1 MRLQIN
7 NLTKRYGQKTALD
20 DFSFEFSDGIYG
32 LLGPNGAG
40 KSTLMKII
48 TQIIEPTSGG
58 IIVDG
63 KKVEKHD
70 REYRK
75 LLGFMPQQ
83 QAIYPDFTLT
93 RFLFYMAALKGL
105 TKKQAAPQIAELI
118 KRVNLEDCAKKK
130 LGGFSGGMKQRAL
143 LAQALL
149 GEPKIVILD
158 EPTAGLDPKER
169 ISLRNL
175 IAEIAFDKIVIIAT
189 HVVPDVEFI
198 SKEVLL
204 LKDGEIIDGGAP
216 SDICG
221 AIENKV
227 AELRIDQR
235 QLKEIEKNMK
245 VASLSRDGDE
255 IVARVI
261 GESAVSDTAINEYA
275 VNNNYHIVKPTL
287 EDLYLYHFGE

>member
-20 DFSFEFSDGIYG
+20 NFSFEFSDGIYG

-48 TQIIEPTSGG
+48 TQIIEQTSGEVIAEG
-58 IIVDG
+58 R
-63 KKVEKHD
+63 KVEKHD

-118 KRVNLEDCAKKK
+118 KRVNLEDCSKMK

-149 GEPKIVILD
+149 GEPKIIILD

-175 IAEIAFDKIVIIAT
+175 IAETAFDKIVIIAT

-204 LKDGEIIDGGAP
+204 LKDGKIIVGGAP
-216 SDICG
+216 SKICKT
-221 AIENKV
+221 IENKV
-227 AELRIDQR
+227 AELRIEQQ
-235 QLKEIEKNMK
+235 QLKEIEENMK
-245 VASLSRDGDE
+245 IATLSRDGDE

-261 GESAVSDTAINEYA
+261 SEAVPNG
-275 VNNNYHIVKPTL
+275 NYHTVVPTL

>member
-1 MRLQIN
+1 MLLQIN
-7 NLTKRYGQKTALD
+7 NLTKRYGQKTALNN
-20 DFSFEFSDGIYG
+20 FTYEFSDGIYG

-48 TQIIEPTSGG
+48 TQIIKPTSGE
-58 IIVDG
+58 IFADG
-63 KKVEKHD
+63 RKIEKHD

-105 TKKQAAPQIAELI
+105 TKKQAAPQISELI
-118 KRVNLEDCAKKK
+118 KRVNLEDCAKIK

-149 GEPKIVILD
+149 GEPKIIILD

-175 IAEIAFDKIVIIAT
+175 IAETAFDKIVIIAT

-204 LKDGEIIDGGAP
+204 LKDGQIIDSGAP
-216 SDICG
+216 SGICK
-221 AIENKV
+221 AIDNKV
-227 AELRIDQR
+227 AELRIEQSRLD
-235 QLKEIEKNMK
+235 EIQGKMK
-245 VASLSRDGDE
+245 IANLSRDGDR
-255 IVARVI
+255 ILARVI
-261 GESAVSDTAINEYA
+261 SDTEPDGDYQT
-275 VNNNYHIVKPTL
+275 VKPTL

>member
-1 MRLQIN
+1 MRLQIS
-7 NLTKRYGQKTALD
+7 NLTKCYGQKTALD
-20 DFSFEFSDGIYG
+20 NFSFEFTDGIYG

-48 TQIIEPTSGG
+48 TQIIEPTSGE
-58 IIVDG
+58 IIAEG
-63 KKVEKHD
+63 RKVEKHD

-105 TKKQAAPQIAELI
+105 TKKQATPQIVELI
-118 KRVNLEDCAKKK
+118 KRVNLEDCAKMK

-149 GEPKIVILD
+149 GEPQIIILD

-175 IAEIAFDKIVIIAT
+175 IAELAFDRIVIIAT

-204 LKDGEIIDGGAP
+204 LKDGEIIDSGAP

-221 AIENKV
+221 AIDNKV
-227 AELRIDQR
+227 AELRIDHR
-235 QLKEIEKNMK
+235 QLKEIRKNMK
-245 VASLSRDGDE
+245 IASLTRDGDE

-261 GESAVSDTAINEYA
+261 SESAPNG
-275 VNNNYHIVKPTL
+275 NYHTVAPTL

>member
-7 NLTKRYGQKTALD
+7 NLTKRYGQKTALNN
-20 DFSFEFSDGIYG
+20 FTYEFSDGIYG

-48 TQIIEPTSGG
+48 TQIIEQTSGE
-58 IIVDG
+58 IVADG
-63 KKVEKHD
+63 RKIKKHD

-105 TKKQAAPQIAELI
+105 TKKQAAPQISELI
-118 KRVNLEDCAKKK
+118 KRVNLEDCAKMK

-149 GEPKIVILD
+149 GEPKIIILD

-175 IAEIAFDKIVIIAT
+175 IAETAFDKIVIIAT
-189 HVVPDVEFI
+189 HVVPDVEYI

-204 LKDGEIIDGGAP
+204 LKDGQIIDSGAP
-216 SDICG
+216 SDICK
-221 AIENKV
+221 AIDNKV
-227 AELRIDQR
+227 AELRIEQSRLD
-235 QLKEIEKNMK
+235 EIQGKMK
-245 VASLSRDGDE
+245 IASLSRDGDK
-255 IVARVI
+255 ILARVI
-261 GESAVSDTAINEYA
+261 SDTEPDG
-275 VNNNYHIVKPTL
+275 NYHTVKPTL

>member
-20 DFSFEFSDGIYG
+20 NFSFEFSDGIYG

-48 TQIIEPTSGG
+48 TQIIEQTSGE
-58 IIVDG
+58 IIAEDR
-63 KKVEKHD
+63 KVEKHD

-118 KRVNLEDCAKKK
+118 KRVNLEDCSKMK

-149 GEPKIVILD
+149 GEPKIIILD

-175 IAEIAFDKIVIIAT
+175 IAETAFDKIVIIAT

-204 LKDGEIIDGGAP
+204 LKDGKIIVGGAP
-216 SDICG
+216 SKICKT
-221 AIENKV
+221 IEDKV
-227 AELRIDQR
+227 GELRIEQQ
-235 QLKEIEKNMK
+235 QLKEIEENMK
-245 VASLSRDGDE
+245 IATLSRDGDE

-261 GESAVSDTAINEYA
+261 SETAPNG
-275 VNNNYHIVKPTL
+275 NYHTVAPTL

>member
-20 DFSFEFSDGIYG
+20 NFSFEFTDGIYG

-48 TQIIEPTSGG
+48 TQIIEQTSGE
-58 IIVDG
+58 IVAEG
-63 KKVEKHD
+63 RKVEKHD

-105 TKKQAAPQIAELI
+105 TKNQAAPQIAELI
-118 KRVNLEDCAKKK
+118 KRVNLEDCAKMK

-149 GEPKIVILD
+149 GEPKIIILD

-175 IAEIAFDKIVIIAT
+175 IAETAFDKIVILAT

-204 LKDGEIIDGGAP
+204 LKDGQIIDSGAP
-216 SDICG
+216 SDICM
-221 AIENKV
+221 AIDGNV
-227 AELRIDQR
+227 GELRLEQT
-235 QLKEIEKNMK
+235 QLDAIREQMK
-245 VASLSRDGDE
+245 IASLSRDGDK
-255 IVARVI
+255 ILARVI
-261 GESAVSDTAINEYA
+261 GNIAPVGA
-275 VNNNYHIVKPTL
+275 YHTVTPTL

>member
-20 DFSFEFSDGIYG
+20 NFSFEFSDGIYG

-48 TQIIEPTSGG
+48 TQIIGQTSGE
-58 IIVDG
+58 IIAEDR
-63 KKVEKHD
+63 KVEKHD

-118 KRVNLEDCAKKK
+118 KRVNLEDCSKMK

-149 GEPKIVILD
+149 GEPKIIILD

-175 IAEIAFDKIVIIAT
+175 IAETAFDKIVIIAT

-204 LKDGEIIDGGAP
+204 LKDGKIIVGGAP
-216 SDICG
+216 SKICRT
-221 AIENKV
+221 IENKV
-227 AELRIDQR
+227 GELRIEQQ
-235 QLKEIEKNMK
+235 QLKEIEENMK
-245 VASLSRDGDE
+245 IATLSRDSDE

-261 GESAVSDTAINEYA
+261 SETAPNG
-275 VNNNYHIVKPTL
+275 NYHTVAPTL

>member
-20 DFSFEFSDGIYG
+20 NFSFEFTDGIYG

-48 TQIIEPTSGG
+48 TQIIDPTSGE
-58 IIVDG
+58 IFADG
-63 KKVEKHD
+63 RKIEKHD

-118 KRVNLEDCAKKK
+118 KRVNLEDCAKMK

-149 GEPKIVILD
+149 GEPKIIILD

-175 IAEIAFDKIVIIAT
+175 IAETAFDKIVIIAT
-189 HVVPDVEFI
+189 HVVPDVEYI

-204 LKDGEIIDGGAP
+204 LKDGQIIDSGAP
-216 SDICG
+216 SDICK
-221 AIENKV
+221 AIDNKV
-227 AELRIDQR
+227 AELRIEQSRLD
-235 QLKEIEKNMK
+235 EIQGKMK
-245 VASLSRDGDE
+245 IASLSRDGDK
-255 IVARVI
+255 ILARVI
-261 GESAVSDTAINEYA
+261 SDTEPDG
-275 VNNNYHIVKPTL
+275 NYHTVKPTL

>member
-7 NLTKRYGQKTALD
+7 NLTKRYGQKTALNN
-20 DFSFEFSDGIYG
+20 FTYEFSDGIYG

-48 TQIIEPTSGG
+48 TQIIEQTSGE
-58 IIVDG
+58 IVADG
-63 KKVEKHD
+63 RKIKKHD

-105 TKKQAAPQIAELI
+105 TKKQAAPQISELI
-118 KRVNLEDCAKKK
+118 KRVNLEDCAKMK

-149 GEPKIVILD
+149 GEPKIIILD

-175 IAEIAFDKIVIIAT
+175 IAETAFDKIVIIAT
-189 HVVPDVEFI
+189 HVVPDVEYI

-204 LKDGEIIDGGAP
+204 LKDGQIIDSGAP
-216 SDICG
+216 SSICK
-221 AIENKV
+221 AIDNKV
-227 AELRIDQR
+227 AELRIEQSRLD
-235 QLKEIEKNMK
+235 EIQGKMK
-245 VASLSRDGDE
+245 IASLSRDGDK
-255 IVARVI
+255 ILARVI
-261 GESAVSDTAINEYA
+261 SDTEPDG
-275 VNNNYHIVKPTL
+275 NYHTVKPTL

>member
-7 NLTKRYGQKTALD
+7 NLTKCYGQKTALD
-20 DFSFEFSDGIYG
+20 NFSFEFTDGIYG

-48 TQIIEPTSGG
+48 TQIIEPTSGE
-58 IIVDG
+58 IIAEG
-63 KKVEKHD
+63 RKVEKHD

-83 QAIYPDFTLT
+83 QAIYPNFTLT
-93 RFLFYMAALKGL
+93 RFLFYMAALKGF
-105 TKKQAAPQIAELI
+105 TKKQAAPQIVELI
-118 KRVNLEDCAKKK
+118 KRVNLEDCAKMK

-149 GEPKIVILD
+149 GEPKIIILD

-175 IAEIAFDKIVIIAT
+175 IAELAFDRIVIIAT

-204 LKDGEIIDGGAP
+204 LKDGEIIDSGAP

-221 AIENKV
+221 AIDNKV
-227 AELRIDQR
+227 AELRIDHR
-235 QLKEIEKNMK
+235 QLKEIRKNMK
-245 VASLSRDGDE
+245 IASLTRDGDE

-261 GESAVSDTAINEYA
+261 SEAVPNG
-275 VNNNYHIVKPTL
+275 NYHTVAPTL

>member
-7 NLTKRYGQKTALD
+7 DLTKRYGQKTALD
-20 DFSFEFSDGIYG
+20 GFSFEFTDGIYG

-48 TQIIEPTSGG
+48 TQIIEPTSGE
-58 IIVDG
+58 IFADG
-63 KKVEKHD
+63 GKIEKHD

-118 KRVNLEDCAKKK
+118 KRVNLEDHAKMK
-130 LGGFSGGMKQRAL
+130 LGCFSGGMKQRAL

-149 GEPKIVILD
+149 GEPKIIILD

-175 IAEIAFDKIVIIAT
+175 IAETAFDKIVIIAT

-204 LKDGEIIDGGAP
+204 LKDGRIIDSGAP
-216 SDICG
+216 SDICM
-221 AIENKV
+221 AIDGNV
-227 AELRIDQR
+227 GELRLEQT
-235 QLKEIEKNMK
+235 QLDIIREQMK
-245 VASLSRDGDE
+245 IAGLSRDGDK
-255 IVARVI
+255 ILARVI
-261 GESAVSDTAINEYA
+261 GSSAPVG
-275 VNNNYHIVKPTL
+275 VYHTVAPTL

>member
-7 NLTKRYGQKTALD
+7 NLTKRYGQKTALNN
-20 DFSFEFSDGIYG
+20 FSFEFTDGIYG

-48 TQIIEPTSGG
+48 TQIIEQTSGE
-58 IIVDG
+58 IIAQCR
-63 KKVEKHD
+63 KVEKHD

-118 KRVNLEDCAKKK
+118 KRVNLEDCTKTK

-149 GEPKIVILD
+149 GEPKIIILD

-175 IAEIAFDKIVIIAT
+175 IAETAFDKIVIIAT

-204 LKDGEIIDGGAP
+204 LKDGEIIVGGAP
-216 SDICG
+216 TKICKT
-221 AIENKV
+221 IENKV
-227 AELRIDQR
+227 VELRIEQQR
-235 QLKEIEKNMK
+235 LKEIEGNMK
-245 VASLSRDGDE
+245 IASLSRDGDE

-261 GESAVSDTAINEYA
+261 SEAAPNG
-275 VNNNYHIVKPTL
+275 NYHTVAPTL

>member
-48 TQIIEPTSGG
+48 TQIIEQTSGE
-58 IIVDG
+58 IFADG
-63 KKVEKHD
+63 RKIEKHD

-118 KRVNLEDCAKKK
+118 KRVNLEDCAKMK

-149 GEPKIVILD
+149 GEPKIIILD

-175 IAEIAFDKIVIIAT
+175 IAETAFDKIVIIAT

-204 LKDGEIIDGGAP
+204 LKDGEIIDSGVP
-216 SDICG
+216 SYICKT
-221 AIENKV
+221 IDNKV
-227 AELRIDQR
+227 VELRIEQQ
-235 QLKEIEKNMK
+235 QLKEIEENMK
-245 VASLSRDGDE
+245 IASLSRDGDE

-261 GESAVSDTAINEYA
+261 CEAVPIG
-275 VNNNYHIVKPTL
+275 NYHTVAPTL

>member
-48 TQIIEPTSGG
+48 TQIIEQTSGE
-58 IIVDG
+58 IIAEG
-63 KKVEKHD
+63 RKVEKHD

-118 KRVNLEDCAKKK
+118 KRVNLVDCSKMK

-149 GEPKIVILD
+149 GEPKIIILD

-175 IAEIAFDKIVIIAT
+175 IAETAFDKIVIIAT

-204 LKDGEIIDGGAP
+204 LKDGEIIDSGVP
-216 SDICG
+216 SYICKT
-221 AIENKV
+221 IDNKV
-227 AELRIDQR
+227 VELRIEQQ
-235 QLKEIEKNMK
+235 QLKEIEENMK
-245 VASLSRDGDE
+245 IASLSRDGDE

-261 GESAVSDTAINEYA
+261 CEAVPIG
-275 VNNNYHIVKPTL
+275 NYHTVAPTL

>member
-7 NLTKRYGQKTALD
+7 NLTKRYGQKTALNN
-20 DFSFEFSDGIYG
+20 FSYEFSDGIYG

-48 TQIIEPTSGG
+48 TQIIEQTSGE
-58 IIVDG
+58 IVADG
-63 KKVEKHD
+63 RKIKKHD

-105 TKKQAAPQIAELI
+105 TKKQAAPQISELI
-118 KRVNLEDCAKKK
+118 KRVNLEDCAKMK

-149 GEPKIVILD
+149 GEPKIIILD

-175 IAEIAFDKIVIIAT
+175 IAETAFDKIVIIAT

-204 LKDGEIIDGGAP
+204 LKDGQIIDSGAP
-216 SDICG
+216 SGICK
-221 AIENKV
+221 AIDNKV
-227 AELRIDQR
+227 AELRIEQSRLD
-235 QLKEIEKNMK
+235 EIQGKMK
-245 VASLSRDGDE
+245 IASLSRDGDK
-255 IVARVI
+255 ILARVI
-261 GESAVSDTAINEYA
+261 SDTEPDGD
-275 VNNNYHIVKPTL
+275 YHTVKPTL

>member
-7 NLTKRYGQKTALD
+7 NLTKCYGQKTALD
-20 DFSFEFSDGIYG
+20 NFSFEFTDGIYG

-48 TQIIEPTSGG
+48 TQIIEPTSGE
-58 IIVDG
+58 IIAEG
-63 KKVEKHD
+63 RKVEKHD

-83 QAIYPDFTLT
+83 QAIYPNFTLT

-105 TKKQAAPQIAELI
+105 TKKQAAPQIVELI
-118 KRVNLEDCAKKK
+118 KRVNLEDCAKMK

-149 GEPKIVILD
+149 GEPKIIILD

-175 IAEIAFDKIVIIAT
+175 IAELAFDRIVIIAT

-204 LKDGEIIDGGAP
+204 LKDGEIIDSGAP

-221 AIENKV
+221 AIDNKV
-227 AELRIDQR
+227 AELRIDHR
-235 QLKEIEKNMK
+235 QLKEIRKNMK
-245 VASLSRDGDE
+245 
-255 IVARVI
+255 IARTI
-261 GESAVSDTAINEYA
+261 
-275 VNNNYHIVKPTL
+275 
-287 EDLYLYHFGE
+287 

>member
-20 DFSFEFSDGIYG
+20 SFSFEFTDGIYG

-48 TQIIEPTSGG
+48 TQIIEQTSGE
-58 IIVDG
+58 IFADG
-63 KKVEKHD
+63 RKIEKHD
-70 REYRK
+70 REYRR

-93 RFLFYMAALKGL
+93 RFLYYMAALKGL

-118 KRVNLEDCAKKK
+118 KRVNLEDCAKMK

-149 GEPKIVILD
+149 GEPKIIILD

-175 IAEIAFDKIVIIAT
+175 IAETAFDKIVIIAT

-204 LKDGEIIDGGAP
+204 LKDGRIIDSGAP
-216 SDICG
+216 SDICA
-221 AIENKV
+221 AIGGKV
-227 AELRIDQR
+227 RELLIEQP
-235 QLKEIEKNMK
+235 QLDEIRGKMK
-245 VASLSRDGDE
+245 IASLSRSGDK
-255 IVARVI
+255 ILARVI
-261 GESAVSDTAINEYA
+261 GDSAPVGDHHT
-275 VNNNYHIVKPTL
+275 VTPTL

>member
-7 NLTKRYGQKTALD
+7 NLTKRYGQKTALNN
-20 DFSFEFSDGIYG
+20 FTYEFSDGIYG

-48 TQIIEPTSGG
+48 TQIIEQTSGE
-58 IIVDG
+58 IVADG
-63 KKVEKHD
+63 RKIKKHD

-105 TKKQAAPQIAELI
+105 TKKQAAPQISELI
-118 KRVNLEDCAKKK
+118 KRVNLEDCAKMK

-149 GEPKIVILD
+149 GEPKIIILD

-175 IAEIAFDKIVIIAT
+175 IAETAFDKIVIIAT
-189 HVVPDVEFI
+189 HVVPDVEYI

-204 LKDGEIIDGGAP
+204 LKDGQIIDSGAP
-216 SDICG
+216 SDICK
-221 AIENKV
+221 AIDNKV
-227 AELRIDQR
+227 AELRIEQS
-235 QLKEIEKNMK
+235 QLDEIQGKMK
-245 VASLSRDGDE
+245 IASLSRDGDK
-255 IVARVI
+255 ILARVI
-261 GESAVSDTAINEYA
+261 SDTEPDG
-275 VNNNYHIVKPTL
+275 NYQTVKPTL

>member
-20 DFSFEFSDGIYG
+20 NFSFEFSDGIYG

-48 TQIIEPTSGG
+48 TQIIEQTSGE
-58 IIVDG
+58 IIAEG
-63 KKVEKHD
+63 RKVERHD

-118 KRVNLEDCAKKK
+118 KRVNLEDCVKMK

-149 GEPKIVILD
+149 GEPKIIILD

-175 IAEIAFDKIVIIAT
+175 IAETAFDKIVIIAT

-204 LKDGEIIDGGAP
+204 LKNGKIIAGGAP
-216 SDICG
+216 SNICKT
-221 AIENKV
+221 IENKV
-227 AELRIDQR
+227 VELRIEQHR
-235 QLKEIEKNMK
+235 LKEIEENAKI
-245 VASLSRDGDE
+245 ATLSRDGDE

-261 GESAVSDTAINEYA
+261 SETTPNG
-275 VNNNYHIVKPTL
+275 NYHTVTPTL

>member
-7 NLTKRYGQKTALD
+7 NLTKRYGQKTALNN
-20 DFSFEFSDGIYG
+20 FTYEFSDGIYG

-48 TQIIEPTSGG
+48 TQIIEQTSGE
-58 IIVDG
+58 IVADG
-63 KKVEKHD
+63 RKIKKHD

-105 TKKQAAPQIAELI
+105 TKKQAAPQISELI
-118 KRVNLEDCAKKK
+118 KRVNLEDCAKMK

-149 GEPKIVILD
+149 GEPKIIILD

-175 IAEIAFDKIVIIAT
+175 IAETAFDKIVIIAT
-189 HVVPDVEFI
+189 HVVPDVEYI

-204 LKDGEIIDGGAP
+204 LKDGQIIDSGAP
-216 SDICG
+216 SDICK
-221 AIENKV
+221 AIDNKV
-227 AELRIDQR
+227 AELRIEQSR
-235 QLKEIEKNMK
+235 LGEIQGKMK
-245 VASLSRDGDE
+245 IASLSRDGDK
-255 IVARVI
+255 ILARVI
-261 GESAVSDTAINEYA
+261 SDTEPDG
-275 VNNNYHIVKPTL
+275 NYHTVKPTL